1 MAFQVS
7 PGVLVTEKDLTNIVP
22 AVSTTSGGIVITAE
36 KGPVGEVT
44 TISSENE
51 LVDTFG
57 KPNASNFEQ
66 WFCAANFLGYG
77 NNLKV
82 VRPVTGM
89 VNAGV
94 SGTPI
99 IIKNTTDW
107 NDNYSSGEA
116 AVGAWSAREPG
127 TLGNNLK
134 VSLCTS
140 SVAFGFTN
148 GTGSNLVNDAAAA
161 IGDTTITVD
170 DGSIFNTGDLIHFGN
185 ASNEFTAAPSGSY
198 YKITGVSTHVL
209 TIARF
214 NAGTGKTET
223 GGLRHA
229 VVDNARF
236 ERAWEYYFNFSAAPT
251 TTDDVS
257 AAGGSLDELHIAVI
271 DEDGGIT
278 GTAGTILETHESL
291 SQASDAKTSTGA
303 SNYYRD
309 VLYNQSKYIYWM
321 DHDTTL
327 ANAGTAKKGLT
338 FDNYIG
344 NGGGAGGGSTQGN
357 STIGNASLTGGT
369 DDYTITNVEFATGYE
384 FFNDSENVDVS
395 LLICGP
401 STTASDATGDTKAT
415 AVMDIATARKDCVAF
430 ISPANAD
437 VVSVADPISQ
447 TLNVKAF
454 GDGLPS
460 TSYAVIDSGYKYQFD
475 KYNDVYR
482 WVPLNGDTAG
492 LCARTDN
499 IADAWFSPGGF
510 NRGQIRGAVKLAF
523 NPNQTQRDELYKSRV
538 NSVVAF
544 PGQGTVLFGD
554 KTAQS
559 KPSAFDRINVR
570 RLFIVL
576 EKAIST
582 AAKFQLFEFNDEFT
596 RAQFRNLV
604 EPFLRDVQGRRGITD
619 FSVVCDDTNNTGD
632 VIDRNEFRA
641 DIYVKPARSIN
652 FIQLNFIAT
661 RSGVA
666 FSEVAGS

>member
-22 AVSTTSGGIVITAE
+22 AVSTTSGGIVITAA
-36 KGPVGEVT
+36 KGPVGEIT

-134 VSLCTS
+134 VSMCTNS
-140 SVAFGFTN
+140 TAFGPHAMS
-148 GTGSNLVNDAAAA
+148 GNLVNDASAA
-161 IGDTTITVD
+161 IGDTTVTVD
-170 DGSIFNTGDLIHFGN
+170 DGSLMQVGDILEFGS
-185 ASNEFTAAPSGSY
+185 ASAYTAAPSGFY
-198 YKITGVSTHVL
+198 YKITGISTHVL

-214 NAGTGKTET
+214 NSATGKTET

-229 VVDNARF
+229 VVDNAVIR
-236 ERAWEYYFNFSAAPT
+236 RHWEYYFNFSQPPT

-257 AAGGSLDELHIAVI
+257 AAGGSLDELHIVVL
-271 DEDGGIT
+271 DEDGGIS
-278 GTAGTILETHESL
+278 GTAGHILEKHEGL
-291 SQASDAKTSTGA
+291 SQAKDAKSSTGA

-309 VLYNQSKYIYWM
+309 VIYNQSKHIYWM
-321 DHDTTL
+321 DHETTL
-327 ANAGTAKKGLT
+327 ANAGSAKTGQT
-338 FDNYIG
+338 FDQQ
-344 NGGGAGGGSTQGN
+344 GAASHSVFTN
-357 STIGNASLTGGT
+357 SLTGGT
-369 DDYTITNVEFATGYE
+369 DDYTITNAEFATGYE
-384 FFNDSENVDVS
+384 FFNDAENVDVS

-401 STTASDATGDTKAT
+401 STTSSDATGDTKAT

-437 VVSVADPISQ
+437 VVAVTDPISQ

-460 TSYAVIDSGYKYQFD
+460 TSYAVIDSGYKYQYD

-482 WVPLNGDTAG
+482 YVPLNGDTAG

-499 IADAWFSPGGF
+499 VADPWFSPGGF
-510 NRGQIRGAVKLAF
+510 NRGQVRGAVKLAF

-554 KTAQS
+554 KTAQA

-641 DIYVKPARSIN
+641 DIFIKPARSIN
-652 FIQLNFIAT
+652 FITLNFVAT
-661 RSGVA
+661 RTGVA
-666 FSEVAGS
+666 FSEVAGA